1 MSGYFCTSSRLIIA
15 TSRAVVWWLS
25 SSISP
30 QQSVKCVFVIPN
42 DCAFSF
48 IFVTKASSL
57 PQMYSAIATAA
68 SLPLATAI
76 HLISVSTVCTSP
88 ASRNTCEPPID
99 CACSLVTTSSVRWI
113 CPCPSASKISSSV
126 IILVILAGE
135 QIRSASF
142 SKITVPVCASSK
154 MAEGADTVTAPSA
167 AVPSS
172 PGTRDAIKISRNDS
186 HAAKTFFQK
195 DCLISYTPSI
205 RFTTIFMSLL
215 PDYSFFAYFCAIAAA
230 AAAATVS
237 AGTTA
242 PVAVSIVTPVAGSV
256 THVAGLITGT
266 AVARPFA
273 SNT

>member
-1 MSGYFCTSSRLIIA
+1 MALVYVTVIA
-15 TSRAVVWWLS
+15 LS
-25 SSISP
+25 S
-30 QQSVKCVFVIPN
+30 
-42 DCAFSF
+42 
-48 IFVTKASSL
+48 
-57 PQMYSAIATAA
+57 
-68 SLPLATAI
+68 
-76 HLISVSTVCTSP
+76 
-88 ASRNTCEPPID
+88 
-99 CACSLVTTSSVRWI
+99 
-113 CPCPSASKISSSV
+113 
-126 IILVILAGE
+126 
-135 QIRSASF
+135 
-142 SKITVPVCASSK
+142 
-154 MAEGADTVTAPSA
+154 

-172 PGTRDAIKISRNDS
+172 PGSRDAINISRNVS

-256 THVAGLITGT
+256 TPAAGLITGT
-266 AVARPFA
+266 ADASPLA

>member
-1 MSGYFCTSSRLIIA
+1 MAGGAQNVYPPSGSFPSR
-15 TSRAVVWWLS
+15 
-25 SSISP
+25 P
-30 QQSVKCVFVIPN
+30 
-42 DCAFSF
+42 
-48 IFVTKASSL
+48 
-57 PQMYSAIATAA
+57 
-68 SLPLATAI
+68 
-76 HLISVSTVCTSP
+76 
-88 ASRNTCEPPID
+88 RNRE
-99 CACSLVTTSSVRWI
+99 
-113 CPCPSASKISSSV
+113 
-126 IILVILAGE
+126 
-135 QIRSASF
+135 
-142 SKITVPVCASSK
+142 
-154 MAEGADTVTAPSA
+154 
-167 AVPSS
+167 
-172 PGTRDAIKISRNDS
+172 AIKISRNCRPS
-186 HAAKTFFQK
+186 GKAFFQK